1 MAGTVPIGSGSPIKT
16 MMKIFL
22 PEALFPTMSNT
33 IKLIKK
39 LTGKNNA
46 VFTDNIIVMEHYQWL
61 LKGFNNMAMRFHKLE
76 IFNNEQL
83 DFIKH
88 KTLYLAGEADPFM
101 VLGGKDALINH
112 KMNVRFFP
120 DVGHGIN
127 HEIAEEINKLVV
139 EYLTGN

>member
-1 MAGTVPIGSGSPIKT
+1 MII
-16 MMKIFL
+16 
-22 PEALFPTMSNT
+22 T

-83 DFIKH
+83 VDRNNKIVTKSI
-88 KTLYLAGEADPFM
+88 FM
-101 VLGGKDALINH
+101 
-112 KMNVRFFP
+112 
-120 DVGHGIN
+120 
-127 HEIAEEINKLVV
+127 
-139 EYLTGN
+139 